1 MFDIQLVSSDNKK
14 KTLIVSHQ
22 TSVEFLKK
30 KSGIDQNVELIY
42 NGEIM
47 EDGMRLGDYGIKEE
61 SHIYVININTKT
73 IIEDRQTQ
81 QNLMINNLLN
91 ILNQYNASL
100 QSSEIN
106 RFQNELDILE
116 SMGFTD
122 RAQNQTLL
130 TIYNGNVEAV
140 AGILLGEM

>member
-30 KSGIDQNVELIY
+30 KSGIDENVELIF
-42 NGEIM
+42 NGEIL
-47 EDGMRLGDYGIKEE
+47 EDGMRLSDYGIKEE
-61 SHIYVININTKT
+61 SHIYVINVNTKT
-73 IIEDRQTQ
+73 IIEDSQTQ

-91 ILNQYNASL
+91 ILNQYNASV

-106 RFQNELDILE
+106 RYQNELDILE

-130 TIYNGNVEAV
+130 TIYNGNVEV
-140 AGILLGEM
+140 VTGILLGEM